1 MSNVPIE
8 ETVKAFLLEEFM
20 PGESP
25 DVLDSATP
33 LITGGILDSIGTLKL
48 VTFLE
53 ETYDVRFDAHEVN
66 EDNLDCLT
74 DIGTILAEKLA
85 EK

>member
-1 MSNVPIE
+1 MSNAQML
-8 ETVKAFLLEEFM
+8 ETVRSFLLQEFM

-25 DVLDSATP
+25 EALGAGTA

-48 VTFLE
+48 VSFLE
-53 ETYDVRFDAHEVN
+53 ETYAVRFDAHEVN

-74 DIGTILAEKLA
+74 DIVGIVTEKQA
-85 EK
+85 G